1 MPRQP
6 SRFAVWRAR
15 LSERLAHSSQ
25 FFLFGLIVACGIEV
39 LVDWNQT
46 LFEVNVLRDQI
57 RQKGL
62 NYAGILERA
71 IVDPLVR
78 RDHKMLDRLASGV
91 LDDEDAVFLRVV
103 DPSGHVVY
111 ERIEQRFAQEYLQRG
126 KGSFPEHYA
135 HFLDRD
141 LRGILFDPDGF
152 KQRLAASR
160 YRDLPQI
167 YNDVVGRITARFVTP
182 SRLPKLRA
190 QIVYQ
195 DRLRDENRRRDDTT
209 TWALLPLMIE
219 SSSGTQQVGALLIAF
234 DMTRVNSAVRTKY
247 LKGLGM
253 IVFFVALILI
263 QNITARRDK
272 LRLMDVGRRYAAAKQ
287 AIFHAIRK
295 EPLQLP
301 PESATIT
308 ITGLID
314 QAKESVDGMVF
325 DARTWDGHAEVLVA
339 DPDGDGIDAA
349 SIGLHIL
356 KVFRAQGSLDLLA
369 QAERLGAATHEIP
382 LTKPLGLLLLRVEP
396 SGAFE
401 ALLDEKTQLLL
412 LNTPSPEALHFV
424 PIETELPSGIIG
436 PLYRSSGTI
445 PLGSTLLCMSAG
457 RELPDERERDEA
469 ALRAILQSP
478 SVRAEHLLDEVAQW
492 LRRRHSSLRDNDF
505 AIVTIQRPRER

>member
-6 SRFAVWRAR
+6 SRFAAWRAR

-25 FFLFGLIVACGIEV
+25 FFLLGLIVACGVEV

-78 RDHKMLDRLASGV
+78 RDHKMLERLASGV

-103 DPSGHVVY
+103 DQSGKTVY
-111 ERIEQRFAQEYLQRG
+111 ERIDQRFELDYLRRG
-126 KGSFPEHYA
+126 KGSFGDHYG
-135 HFLDRD
+135 HWLDRD

-152 KQRLAASR
+152 KQRLSASR

-167 YNDVVGRITARFVTP
+167 YNDVLGQVVGWFVTP
-182 SRLPKLRA
+182 SPLPPLRA

-209 TWALLPLMIE
+209 TWALVPLLTE
-219 SSSGTQQVGALLIAF
+219 SATGSSQVGALLIAF
-234 DMTRVNSAVRTKY
+234 DMSRVNGSVRTKY

-263 QNITARRDK
+263 QSITARRDK
-272 LRLMDVGRRYAAAKQ
+272 LRLLDVGRRYAAAKL
-287 AIFHAIRK
+287 AIFDAMRK
-295 EPLQLP
+295 ESLSLP
-301 PESATIT
+301 SDGSSLT
-308 ITGLID
+308 ITGQVD
-314 QAKESVDGMVF
+314 QAKEAVDGMVF
-325 DARTWDGHAEVLVA
+325 DARICDGHAEVLVA

-356 KVFRAQGSLDLLA
+356 KCFRAQGSLGLDV
-369 QAERLGAATHEIP
+369 QAGLLGAATTEIP
-382 LTKPLGLLLLRVEP
+382 LTRPIGLLLLRVEP
-396 SGAFE
+396 SGSFE
-401 ALLDEKTQLLL
+401 ALLGEKTQLLL
-412 LNTPSPEALHFV
+412 FDQPVMEQPRLLPMDS
-424 PIETELPSGIIG
+424 ELPPGIVG

-445 PLGSTLLCMSAG
+445 PPGSTLLCMSAG
-457 RELPDERERDEA
+457 RELPEERARDEA
-469 ALRAILQSP
+469 ALAATLRAQESNP
-478 SVRAEHLLDEVAQW
+478 ERVLDEVAAW
-492 LRRRHSSLRDNDF
+492 LRRRYPSLRDNDF
-505 AIVTIQRPRER
+505 AIVAIRRPS